1 MNRIFF
7 VLSTLLA
14 LAIQFPA
21 QSQTYT
27 YTNPVISGFNPDP
40 SVVRVGED
48 YYLVTSSFCYFPGLP
63 IYHSKNL
70 VDWELIGY
78 GLHRSNQIDL
88 HETKIW
94 SGIYAPTIRYHQG
107 KFYIITTNT
116 KRDRNFIISADNP
129 AGPWSDPVTVPIDGY
144 DPSLYFEDDQAL
156 VTWTGDYKESHG
168 ILQAAVDVE
177 SGQLLSEPQLIF
189 HDPEYYGAEGPHLYK
204 IDDQYYLMIAHGGT
218 AMGHRESVFRSD
230 DAYGPFEYNPENP
243 ILRNT
248 FYRSYTIQS
257 AGHAELFED
266 HRGNWWMAFLGIRN
280 FGGFAQQISLLGRE
294 THLAPVK
301 WEDGW
306 PVMYNEGKIT
316 LEVTTDK
323 LWQEPEQKLTI
334 ANDQFDKAEL
344 DLEWNF
350 INNPDPDLWQLLPDK
365 SRLLLKAN
373 QNNLDSLPQ
382 KALVMRRQ
390 KDYFF
395 EAETKLSFE
404 PTSEN
409 HEAGL
414 TVFMARDYHY
424 DVFLTRRKGERVLV
438 ARRRIDDINLE
449 EKVVPVTDEEVI
461 VKVAGDPWQ
470 YTFSYHDGE
479 DFQKLATMKNWFITI
494 HTVGEYYTGFTGMYL
509 GLYAVGEA
517 KEAAF
522 DFFKYQSIPTDMKR
536 FKIAKFW
543 KDIK

>member
-1 MNRIFF
+1 MRNIYRLLVVLFF
-7 VLSTLLA
+7 CTNLLHA
-14 LAIQFPA
+14 
-21 QSQTYT
+21 QTYT

-48 YYLVTSSFCYFPGLP
+48 YYLVTSSFCYFPGFP

-78 GLHRSNQIDL
+78 GLHRREQIDL

-116 KRDRNFIISADNP
+116 KHGRNFIISAENP

-144 DPSLYFEDDQAL
+144 DPSLYFEGDQAL

-177 SGQLLSEPQLIF
+177 SGKLQSEPKLIF

-204 IDDQYYLMIAHGGT
+204 IDGQYYLLIAHGGT
-218 AMGHRESVFRSD
+218 DMGHRESIFRSD
-230 DAYGPFEYNPENP
+230 NAYGPFEYNPENP

-248 FYRSYTIQS
+248 LYRSYTIQ
-257 AGHAELFED
+257 ATGHAELFED

-280 FGGFAQQISLLGRE
+280 FGGFSQQISLLGRE
-294 THLAPVK
+294 THLAPVT
-301 WEDGW
+301 WQNGW
-306 PVMYNEGKIT
+306 PVMYNQGKIT
-316 LEVTTDK
+316 QEVTTDK
-323 LWQEPEQKLTI
+323 LWQKPEQPLQAQI
-334 ANDQFDKAEL
+334 DQFTEKEL
-344 DLEWNF
+344 ALEWNF
-350 INNPDPDLWQLLPDK
+350 MNNPDPKLWQLQSDK
-365 SRLLLKAN
+365 SRFLLKAN
-373 QNNLDSLPQ
+373 QYNLDSLPR

-395 EAETKLSFE
+395 EAETKLSFQ
-404 PTSEN
+404 PQSAD

-424 DVFLTRRKGERVLV
+424 DLFLSQRSGKKVLIVRRK
-438 ARRRIDDINLE
+438 IDDINLE
-449 EKVVPVTDEEVI
+449 EKVIPVKGEEVI
-461 VKVAGDPWQ
+461 LKVNGDPWQ
-470 YTFSYHDGE
+470 YTFSYFDGKK
-479 DFQKLATMKNWFITI
+479 FQELATMKNWFITI

-509 GLYAVGEA
+509 GLFAVGEGR
-517 KEAAF
+517 EAAF
-522 DFFKYQSIPTDMKR
+522 DYFKYQAIPTDMKR
-536 FKIAKFW
+536 YKIAKFW
-543 KDIK
+543 KEIK